1 MTHKTGLAIDD
12 DRKSEFLSFILY
24 PFLSLSLSLSGRLR
38 FVDQPYLYSQEVKE
52 PPKFLTFL
60 FLRAMLS
67 DPGRPSRISPN
78 QRSLRLGFRFLN
90 IVAVCSCSNEAESL
104 QGGAYSL
111 TAHRIPC
118 VRFVWVVQACL
129 RLNPGARP
137 PFQSRNTRYR
147 WLAKPCLVK
156 TFTLQEMPSFAWRTE
171 KMLLIIWMDICLRI
185 TNGGGYVNQSNGP
198 DSIIESQL
206 PDGGF
211 KCDA

>member
-1 MTHKTGLAIDD
+1 MSDLSYSGHVSFTGCTDPSLPSPC
-12 DRKSEFLSFILY
+12 DRLSRLRVLWNDLTPPRSLEF
-24 PFLSLSLSLSGRLR
+24 LR
-38 FVDQPYLYSQEVKE
+38 FVEKSYLIEQDAKG

-60 FLRAMLS
+60 FLRAVLS
-67 DPGRPSRISPN
+67 DPGKPSRISPN
-78 QRSLRLGFRFLN
+78 QRSLCLGFRFLN

-118 VRFVWVVQACL
+118 VRFVWVVQASL

-156 TFTLQEMPSFAWRTE
+156 TFTLQEMPSFAWRT
-171 KMLLIIWMDICLRI
+171 KKL
-185 TNGGGYVNQSNGP
+185 
-198 DSIIESQL
+198 
-206 PDGGF
+206 
-211 KCDA
+211 